1 MNLMI
6 KHTIMTTVAFLLY
19 ISFSALANAHTLAE
33 VDHIAPVIQQ
43 ITLL

>member
-19 ISFSALANAHTLAE
+19 VSFSALANAHTLTE
-33 VDHIAPVIQQ
+33 VEHIVPVIQQ